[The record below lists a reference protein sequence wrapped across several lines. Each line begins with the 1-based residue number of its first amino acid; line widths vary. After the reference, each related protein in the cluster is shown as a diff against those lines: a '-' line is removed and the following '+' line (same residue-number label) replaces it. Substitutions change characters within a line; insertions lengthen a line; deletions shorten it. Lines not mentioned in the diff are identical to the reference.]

1 MSNLRILY
9 VASEIDPFLND
20 SFISKVVRN
29 LAKSVRS
36 KDAEVRVLVPK
47 FGVIND
53 RKSKLHEVVRLSGIN
68 IDVGNDYKPL
78 IIKVASIREER
89 IQVYF
94 IDNEDYFK
102 RKLIFKDKQ
111 GEFLKN
117 NSEKLIFFSK
127 GILET
132 IKQLQWSPNVIHC
145 NGWFSSLVPM
155 YIKTLYKDEPVFK
168 DSKCIFTIYNNQ
180 FEEGLLNNDVID
192 KEPLLSQE
200 NILNASGNVD
210 YGNMI
215 HLGAKYADII
225 TKSFK
230 AGESSSYDSTINEL
244 SNIKEIPI
252 DSPENFVLS
261 YEKIYEDLLVSSSP
275 ANVN

>member
-1 MSNLRILY
+1 MSNLRILF
-9 VASEIDPFLND
+9 VANEVDPFLND
-20 SFISKVVRN
+20 SFVSKLIRD
-29 LAKSVRS
+29 LAKEVRS
-36 KDAEVRVLVPK
+36 KEAEVRVLVPK

-68 IDVGNDYKPL
+68 INVGNEDKPL

-94 IDNEDYFK
+94 IDNEEYFK

-111 GEFLKN
+111 GKFLKN

-132 IKQLQWSPNVIHC
+132 IKQLEWSPNVIHC

-155 YIKTLYKDEPVFK
+155 YIKTLYKNEPVFK

-180 FEEGLLNNDVID
+180 FEQGLLSEDMLQ
-192 KEPLLSQE
+192 KEPQLINE
-200 NILNASGNVD
+200 DILTKEGKID
-210 YGNMI
+210 YFKMLA
-215 HLGAKYADII
+215 LGARYSDIV
-225 TKSFK
+225 TR
-230 AGESSSYDSTINEL
+230 SYNDDDVNDSDIKEKF
-244 SNIKEIPI
+244 SNIINIPI
-252 DSPENFVLS
+252 SSTPDFVSS
-261 YEKIYEDLLVSSSP
+261 YEKIYQDLIVSSSP
-275 ANVN
+275 AEVS

>member
-1 MSNLRILY
+1 MSELRILY
-9 VASEIDPFLND
+9 VSSEVDPFLNNT
-20 SFISKVVRN
+20 FVSKMVRN
-29 LAKSVRS
+29 LAKEVRS

-47 FGVIND
+47 FGIIND

-68 IDVGNDYKPL
+68 INIGNEHKPL

-111 GEFLKN
+111 DKFLKN

-145 NGWFSSLVPM
+145 NGWFASLVPM

-168 DSKCIFTIYNNQ
+168 NAKSIFTIYNNQ
-180 FEEGLLNNDVID
+180 FEEGLLNKDIIE
-192 KEPLLSQE
+192 KEPILSKE
-200 NILNASGNVD
+200 NILNSSGNVD

-215 HLGAKYADII
+215 RLGAKYSDII

-230 AGESSSYDSTINEL
+230 EGEHSSFDSVIGSIPNVK
-244 SNIKEIPI
+244 NIPT
-252 DSPENFVLS
+252 DSVEDFVAS
-261 YEKIYEDLLVSSSP
+261 YEKLYKDLLVSTP
-275 ANVN
+275 ANVG